1 MTTINKLKNEHKRA
15 DMASIY
21 KELTKNLELNSFS
34 GDHLKKRINAL
45 LVRGKIIDKPNRD
58 RPS

>member
-34 GDHLKKRINAL
+34 GDYLKKRINAL